1 MVVRNVMTS
10 NPFTIT
16 PGTTIA
22 EALGIMRE
30 KGIRRL
36 PVMKGDKLVGIITKR
51 RLLEV
56 SPSPATTLSVF
67 EMNYLLARTV
77 VKDIMTKDVLTVSP
91 DALLEQAA
99 VIMADS
105 NIGGLPVMEKGKL
118 VGIITEKDI
127 FQSFVEILGFRD
139 PGSRICVDYGDD
151 RPGVLASIST
161 LMAGMGIN
169 ISHIAIYKNEI
180 IFRVNTN
187 NVESLVQKLKD
198 NGFAVTSIYKG
209 A

>member
-1 MVVRNVMTS
+1 MVVRDVMTS
-10 NPFTIT
+10 NPFTASPDT
-16 PGTTIA
+16 NIA
-22 EALGIMRE
+22 EALTIMRE

-36 PVMKGDKLVGIITKR
+36 PVMKGDKLIGIITKR

-67 EMNYLLARTV
+67 EMNYLLAKTV
-77 VKDIMTKDVLTVSP
+77 VKDVMTKDVLTVDP

-105 NIGGLPVMEKGKL
+105 NIGGLPVIEKGKL

-127 FQSFVEILGFRD
+127 FQSFIEILGFRD
-139 PGSRICVDYGDD
+139 PGSRISLDYGDD
-151 RPGVLASIST
+151 RPGVLALIST
-161 LMAGMGIN
+161 LTAEMGIN
-169 ISHIAIYKNEI
+169 ISHLVLYKNEI
-180 IFRVNTN
+180 ILRVNTN
-187 NVESLVQKLKD
+187 NVDELVTQLKVR
-198 NGFAVTSIYKG
+198 GFTLNSIVKG

>member
-1 MVVRNVMTS
+1 MVVRDIMTS
-10 NPFTIT
+10 NPFTVT
-16 PGTTIA
+16 PDTNIA

-36 PVMKGDKLVGIITKR
+36 PVMKGDKLIGIITKR

-67 EMNYLLARTV
+67 EMNYLLAKTV
-77 VKDIMTKDVLTVSP
+77 VKDVMTKEVLTVDP

-105 NIGGLPVMEKGKL
+105 NIGGLPVIEKGKL

-127 FQSFVEILGFRD
+127 FQSFIEILGFRD
-139 PGSRICVDYGDD
+139 PGSRICMEYGDD
-151 RPGVLASIST
+151 RPGVLASIASLT
-161 LMAGMGIN
+161 ADMGIN
-169 ISHIAIYKNEI
+169 ISHLVLYKSEI

-187 NVESLVQKLKD
+187 NVETLASKLTAM
-198 NGFAVTSIYKG
+198 GFVITSIV
-209 A
+209 

>member
-10 NPFTIT
+10 NPFTAS
-16 PGTTIA
+16 PDTTIA
-22 EALGIMRE
+22 EALAIMRE
-30 KGIRRL
+30 NGIRRL
-36 PVMKGDKLVGIITKR
+36 PVLKNGKLIGIVTKR

-56 SPSPATTLSVF
+56 SPSPATSLSVF
-67 EMNYLLARTV
+67 EMNYLLAKTV

-99 VIMADS
+99 VLMADS
-105 NIGGLPVMEKGKL
+105 NIGGLPVMENNKL

-127 FQSFVEILGFRD
+127 FQSFVEVLGFRD
-139 PGSRICVDYGDD
+139 PGSRISIDYGED
-151 RPGVLASIST
+151 RPGILASLAT
-161 LMAGMGIN
+161 LMADMGIN
-169 ISHIAIYKNEI
+169 ISHIAIYKSEM

-187 NVESLVQKLKD
+187 NLDKLLASLKEK
-198 NGFAVTSIYKG
+198 GFNVLSVYKG

>member
-10 NPFTIT
+10 NPFTVS
-16 PGTTIA
+16 PDTTIA
-22 EALGIMRE
+22 EALAIMRE

-36 PVMKGDKLVGIITKR
+36 PVMKGGKLIGIVTKR

-67 EMNYLLARTV
+67 EMNYLLAKTV
-77 VKDIMTKDVLTVSP
+77 VKDIMTKNVLTVSP

-99 VIMADS
+99 VLMADN
-105 NIGGLPVMEKGKL
+105 NIGGLPVIDNGRL

-139 PGSRICVDYGDD
+139 AGSRICIDYGDN
-151 RPGVLASIST
+151 RPGVLASLST
-161 LMAGMGIN
+161 LMADMGIN
-169 ISHIAIYKNEI
+169 ISHVAIYKNEI
-180 IFRVNTN
+180 IFRVNTHN
-187 NVESLVQKLKD
+187 IDALITSLKD
-198 NGFAVTSIYKG
+198 KGFAVTSVYRGK
-209 A
+209 

>member
-1 MVVRNVMTS
+1 
-10 NPFTIT
+10 
-16 PGTTIA
+16 
-22 EALGIMRE
+22 MRE

-36 PVMKGDKLVGIITKR
+36 PVMKGGKLIGIVTKR

-67 EMNYLLARTV
+67 EMNYLLAKTV
-77 VKDIMTKDVLTVSP
+77 VRDIMTKEVLTVSP

-99 VIMADS
+99 VLMADN
-105 NIGGLPVMEKGKL
+105 NIGGLPVLDGGRL

-139 PGSRICVDYGDD
+139 AGSRISIDYGDN
-151 RPGVLASIST
+151 RPGVLASLSS
-161 LMAGMGIN
+161 LMADMGIN
-169 ISHIAIYKNEI
+169 ISHVAIYKNEI

-187 NVESLVQKLKD
+187 NVDALVASLKD
-198 NGFAVTSIYKG
+198 KGFTVTSVYRG
-209 A
+209 E

>member
-10 NPFTIT
+10 NPFTVS
-16 PGTTIA
+16 PDTTIA
-22 EALGIMRE
+22 EALAIMRE

-36 PVMKGDKLVGIITKR
+36 PVMKGGKLIGIVTKR

-67 EMNYLLARTV
+67 EMNYLLAKTV
-77 VKDIMTKDVLTVSP
+77 VKDIMTKNVLTVSP

-99 VIMADS
+99 VLMADN
-105 NIGGLPVMEKGKL
+105 NIGGLPVIDNGRL

-139 PGSRICVDYGDD
+139 AGSRICIDYGDN
-151 RPGVLASIST
+151 RPGVLASLST
-161 LMAGMGIN
+161 LMADMGIN
-169 ISHIAIYKNEI
+169 ISHVAIYKNEI
-180 IFRVNTN
+180 IFRVNTHN
-187 NVESLVQKLKD
+187 IDALITSLKD
-198 NGFAVTSIYKG
+198 KGFAVTSVYRG
-209 A
+209 E

>member
-10 NPFTIT
+10 NPFTVS
-16 PGTTIA
+16 PDTTIA
-22 EALGIMRE
+22 EALAIMRE

-36 PVMKGDKLVGIITKR
+36 PVMKGGKLIGIVTKR

-67 EMNYLLARTV
+67 EMNYLLAKTV
-77 VKDIMTKDVLTVSP
+77 VRDIMTKEVLTVSP

-99 VIMADS
+99 VLMADN
-105 NIGGLPVMEKGKL
+105 NIGGLPVLDGGRL

-139 PGSRICVDYGDD
+139 AGSRISIDYGDN
-151 RPGVLASIST
+151 RPGVLASLSS
-161 LMAGMGIN
+161 LMADMGIN
-169 ISHIAIYKNEI
+169 ISHVAIYKNEI

-187 NVESLVQKLKD
+187 NVDALVASLKD
-198 NGFAVTSIYKG
+198 KGFTVTSVYRG
-209 A
+209 E

>member
-1 MVVRNVMTS
+1 MVVRDIMTS
-10 NPFTIT
+10 NPFTVT
-16 PGTTIA
+16 PDTNLA

-36 PVMKGDKLVGIITKR
+36 PVMKGDKLIGIITKR

-67 EMNYLLARTV
+67 EMNYLLAKTV
-77 VKDIMTKDVLTVSP
+77 VKDVMTKEVLTVDP

-105 NIGGLPVMEKGKL
+105 NIGGLPVIEKGKL

-127 FQSFVEILGFRD
+127 FQSFIEILGFRD
-139 PGSRICVDYGDD
+139 PGSRICMEYGDD
-151 RPGVLASIST
+151 RPGVLASIASLT
-161 LMAGMGIN
+161 ADMGIN
-169 ISHIAIYKNEI
+169 ISHLVLYKSEI

-187 NVESLVQKLKD
+187 NVETLASKLTAM
-198 NGFAVTSIYKG
+198 GFVITSIV
-209 A
+209 